1 MVISQ
6 HIISKVSLK
15 MNNIAIARRLR
26 GITTK
31 ALADRLGVTCQ
42 QVGNWECGFRNP
54 NRSAARQLADELDV
68 DIAWIMD
75 CPQPALIR
83 DPLTGDMYACKIMRS
98 EQIDGYGTLYHLYIG
113 VTGDI
118 VALIIAGCDILTTV
132 DWQGLQPQNA
142 TEIAEYRWMD
152 GRGNDAIMV
161 DGLPRVFA

>member
-1 MVISQ
+1 
-6 HIISKVSLK
+6 
-15 MNNIAIARRLR
+15 MNNIAIARCLR
-26 GITTK
+26 GITIK

-54 NRSAARQLADELDV
+54 KRSAAEQLADELDV

-83 DPLTGDMYACKIMRS
+83 DPLTGETYGCKIMRS
-98 EQIDGYGTLYHLYIG
+98 EHIDGYGIMYHLYIDD
-113 VTGDI
+113 TGDI
-118 VALIIAGCDILTTV
+118 VAQISAGCDILTTT

-142 TEIAEYRWMD
+142 AEIAEYRWMD